1 MYLWVFT
8 YKGCDCIKAKTSK
21 QIEVRES
28 VWIRLEESKGCGS
41 WSDAI
46 ESILNLN
53 ETWRQEIIELRNWRK
68 QHEKGNNSN
77 ISE

>member
-1 MYLWVFT
+1 M
-8 YKGCDCIKAKTSK
+8 YKGCGTIKAKTSK
-21 QIEVRES
+21 QIEIKES

-53 ETWRQEIIELRNWRK
+53 ETWRQEIIELRKWRK
-68 QHEKGNNSN
+68 EHETSSNSG
-77 ISE
+77 ISK

>member
-1 MYLWVFT
+1 MT
-8 YKGCDCIKAKTSK
+8 STKHKRMAIK
-21 QIEVRES
+21 ES

-53 ETWRQEIIELRNWRK
+53 EAWRQEVIELKEWRK
-68 QHEKGNNSN
+68 QYEKSNNSN
-77 ISE
+77 ISK